1 MSGPTISQHQS
12 SEYPTSHPSIK
23 DSDLYHLKPHELK
36 ELLNSRQIKHD
47 DCLDKDDLV
56 KRALEHGLKRSDI
69 GRHSSEFKSGQT
81 QFGQSGPTGQI
92 QSGQYEFG
100 SSGQGVSGQSG
111 VSGMSGGQFGQSGVS
126 GQSGHSG
133 MSGQL
138 GGQTHVAG
146 AGNMGMGSERSSD
159 IRSGDIRSG
168 DMRSGDMR
176 SGDMRSGD
184 MRSGDMRSGDPV
196 RHGMKSGD
204 IQAGPS
210 MGGDQR
216 AGMGGDQRQ
225 LGSQQQGFQSGQGVQ
240 SEQHMG
246 TSQLRKGNV
255 KDHPLYQAHVNDIKK
270 LLKDKKIKHDDC
282 QDKEALVSRAM
293 EHGINSL

>member
-111 VSGMSGGQFGQSGVS
+111 VSGMSGGQFGQTGGVSGQSGMSGMSGQLGSGMSGMSGMS

-138 GGQTHVAG
+138 GQTHVAG
-146 AGNMGMGSERSSD
+146 AGNLGMGSERS
-159 IRSGDIRSG
+159 GDT
-168 DMRSGDMR
+168 
-176 SGDMRSGD
+176 
-184 MRSGDMRSGDPV
+184 RSGDPV

-210 MGGDQR
+210 VG
-216 AGMGGDQRQ
+216 GMGGDQRQ
-225 LGSQQQGFQSGQGVQ
+225 PGSHHHHHQHHQQGMQSGQGVQ
-240 SEQHMG
+240 SEQQMG
-246 TSQLRKGNV
+246 TSQLRDRNV
-255 KDHPLYQAHVNDIKK
+255 KDHPLYQADVNDIKK

-282 QDKEALVSRAM
+282 QDKEALVGRAM
-293 EHGINSL
+293 ENGINSL